1 MKKSALYSTIY
12 SMRNII
18 RTIAKTLAWALGLQ
32 LVVLYM
38 LAAVADAPLVQ
49 LVEPGLRFLAV
60 LAVVLLSPRIF
71 DAALRRI

>member
-60 LAVVLLSPRIF
+60 LIVVLLSPRIF
-71 DAALRRI
+71 DAALRRM

>member
-1 MKKSALYSTIY
+1 MKKSTLYSTIY

-32 LVVLYM
+32 LVVLYL
-38 LAAVADAPLVQ
+38 LAAVADAPLAQ
-49 LVEPGLRFLAV
+49 LVEPGLRFLVV

>member
-1 MKKSALYSTIY
+1 MKRSALYSTIY

-18 RTIAKTLAWALGLQ
+18 RTIVKTLAWALGLQ

-38 LAAVADAPLVQ
+38 LATVADAPLVQ

-71 DAALRRI
+71 DAALRRM